1 MPDSG
6 RITRRGLLGIV
17 GASALAGC
25 SSLEG
30 IGGGDGGPTIDTYH
44 LPDVDEE
51 AEPAVVASVPVDVGS
66 GYLGGARDRI
76 DELLSTL
83 PTPFGPDAIPN
94 GHVRDRLVH
103 AAEDATTAGSEA
115 RSAETEFEALQSL
128 QRGRERA
135 RYAAAGW
142 AVADEGLTVD
152 DVREERREAVTEAA
166 EFRERREYVGADPVR
181 AALVHARIE
190 DALRW
195 AVDDDPVHRSQQDGA
210 LLTVAEWGEA
220 AESTRAHAADA
231 RHLQE
236 RFAASLPD
244 GAGTVDATLTGA
256 AEALL
261 ADVRDRQS
269 SLPPEP
275 TAEDYDTHHWVLSDL
290 RWEAESGTE
299 RLADAAGPASAVVD
313 ATERLAYVRALERV
327 EERVDDGERFRVESA
342 EDVAT
347 LRSEALE
354 ALRVALDESASSDL
368 ARTVVAD
375 VAWRVANGDRN
386 LARLH
391 GEVQA
396 SRLDRSIR
404 EYVVARAVSFATPWA
419 VERAVEALESN

>member
-1 MPDSG
+1 MRDGG
-6 RITRRGLLGIV
+6 RITRRGLLALAG
-17 GASALAGC
+17 STALAGC
-25 SSLEG
+25 NTLEG
-30 IGGGDGGPTIDTYH
+30 IRSGGEPTISAYD

-51 AEPAVVASVPVDVGS
+51 AEPAVVASVPVEIGAE
-66 GYLGGARDRI
+66 YLGGARDRI
-76 DELLSTL
+76 DDLLSTL
-83 PTPFGPDAIPN
+83 PTPFGPDEIPN
-94 GHVRDRLVH
+94 GHVRERLVD
-103 AAEDATTAGSEA
+103 AAEHATTDQSEA
-115 RSAETEFEALQSL
+115 RRAETEFEALRSL
-128 QRGRERA
+128 RRGRENA

-142 AVADEGLTVD
+142 AVADEGLTVE
-152 DVREERREAVTEAA
+152 DVRAERREAVTEAA

-195 AVDDDPVHRSQQDGA
+195 AVEDDPVHRSQRDGA

-244 GAGTVDATLTGA
+244 DAGTVDATLTGA

-275 TAEDYDTHHWVLSDL
+275 TVDDQERATRLLDELH
-290 RWEAESGTE
+290 WEAESGTKQ
-299 RLADAAGPASAVVD
+299 LAEAAGPASAVVD
-313 ATERLAYVRALERV
+313 ATGQLAHFRAFDQVRQ
-327 EERVDDGERFRVESA
+327 RVDDGERFRVESA
-342 EDVAT
+342 EAVRT
-347 LRSEALE
+347 LRSD
-354 ALRVALDESASSDL
+354 ALDALQSALAESPSSGL

-386 LARLH
+386 LARLN

-396 SRLDRSIR
+396 SRLDRPVR
-404 EYVVARAVSFATPWA
+404 EYVVATAVARATPWA
-419 VERAVEALESN
+419 VEQGVDALASN